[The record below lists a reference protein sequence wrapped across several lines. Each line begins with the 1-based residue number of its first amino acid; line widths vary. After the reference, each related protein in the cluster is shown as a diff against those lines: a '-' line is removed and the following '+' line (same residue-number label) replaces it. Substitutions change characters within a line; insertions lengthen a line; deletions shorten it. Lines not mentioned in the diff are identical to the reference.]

1 LGRLNKITRVELRAK
16 DIRESEV
23 LLGTHWELWDMLG
36 THCEHIR
43 NNKNPLPTSAL
54 LPWAKPP
61 KKHCNSQKISKP
73 H

>member
-36 THCEHIR
+36 TH
-43 NNKNPLPTSAL
+43 
-54 LPWAKPP
+54 
-61 KKHCNSQKISKP
+61 
-73 H
+73 